1 MYICIYIYV
10 YIFFCIYIYTHLQ
23 SVNVCQYHTLY
34 SPHTRTKWPVRSCKL
49 LRLYCLDA
57 CMTHSFLLKRR
68 TGQLIVLK
76 GGPST
81 RTVVDSAIQ
90 RLMLSLSVMIGK
102 GRVAC
107 VRQCE
112 AVTRDTRTL
121 GTNVPTVSGEWRA
134 RTGQPP
140 IQKGEGERTKQ
151 RRIHWRYTRLKN
163 RIRRGK
169 VSACVWAMWPIQFW
183 HRG

>member
-1 MYICIYIYV
+1 M
-10 YIFFCIYIYTHLQ
+10 
-23 SVNVCQYHTLY
+23 
-34 SPHTRTKWPVRSCKL
+34 RSCKL

-102 GRVAC
+102 GRVAWDTC

-112 AVTRDTRTL
+112 AVTRNTRTL

-140 IQKGEGERTKQ
+140 IQKGERTKQ

-169 VSACVWAMWPIQFW
+169 VSACVNWPCDQFNFGIEDNLSSVQCNHW
-183 HRG
+183 